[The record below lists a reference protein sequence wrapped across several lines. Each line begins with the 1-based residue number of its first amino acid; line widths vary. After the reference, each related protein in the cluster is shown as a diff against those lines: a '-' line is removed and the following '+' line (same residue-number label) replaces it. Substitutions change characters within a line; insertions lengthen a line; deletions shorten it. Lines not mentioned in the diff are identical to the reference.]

1 MQNEMLCL
9 FLKMSNFILSFFKND
24 TTKCWQERNETC
36 TSHTLS
42 GENQTGIIFLKN
54 VTIYAINI
62 KNIQTHTFYLQ
73 EISLRK

>member
-1 MQNEMLCL
+1 MRCYVC
-9 FLKMSNFILSFFKND
+9 FLKCQTFFLSFFKND
-24 TTKCWQERNETC
+24 TSKCWQECNETH

-54 VTIYAINI
+54 VAIYAINI
-62 KNIQTHTFYLQ
+62 KNIQTHNFYLQ

>member
-1 MQNEMLCL
+1 MRCYVC
-9 FLKMSNFILSFFKND
+9 FLKCQTLSFFKND